1 MASRSYC
8 LPIVGLASLTAVP
21 FAQLSTPA
29 TTGIEIMGIELGQ
42 ETSEVSQQEIL
53 TLIHRSTA
61 STLPT
66 ATTPIPMFMRATATA
81 SLLTGSTTT
90 NAAGIASVTGTAVD
104 TFQLPPFN
112 VLNGFIWYPPE
123 GMRMTLGPSRFLT
136 LQFKTAPAANTWSG
150 AIYFRELS

>member
-1 MASRSYC
+1 MAGLTYV
-8 LPIVGLASLTAVP
+8 LPIAALTALTAVP
-21 FAQLSTPA
+21 FAQLATPA
-29 TTGIEIMGIELGQ
+29 TVSIRIRGIELGQ
-42 ETSEVSQQEIL
+42 EASETSQQEIL

-66 ATTPIPMFMRATATA
+66 STTPVPTFMRATAIA

-90 NAAGIASVTGTAVD
+90 NATGIATVTGTAVD

-112 VLNGFIWYPPE
+112 VLNGFIWYPVVDFIVA
-123 GMRMTLGPSRFLT
+123 PSRFLT

-150 AIYFRELS
+150 GIYFEELN